1 MIESIIL
8 TAAVTYTVT
17 TLSIFN
23 SYLNMSYSQA
33 KIIHETN
40 KRIEVEQAERIIRQ
54 DAENLAREIESL
66 TKPEIAVKPIEIF
79 EMGERIKEKQKAVR
93 KKKEVEQI
101 VKGFESPMVFY
112 ALSTTCYT
120 SPDVM
125 KYLEKPVFPENSL
138 HRN

>member
-54 DAENLAREIESL
+54 DAENLAREIENL
-66 TKPEIAVKPIEIF
+66 TRKEPLKVDVAGIEKVNKEIRET
-79 EMGERIKEKQKAVR
+79 
-93 KKKEVEQI
+93 
-101 VKGFESPMVFY
+101 VKGFEGNRMEIF
-112 ALSTTCYT
+112 ALTTTCY
-120 SPDVM
+120 SFASMHKKPLWRL
-125 KYLEKPVFPENSL
+125 LEPGECAPINHS
-138 HRN
+138 NNN

>member
-54 DAENLAREIESL
+54 DAENLAREIENL
-66 TKPEIAVKPIEIF
+66 TKKDVPKVANTGAMK
-79 EMGERIKEKQKAVR
+79 RALT
-93 KKKEVEQI
+93 
-101 VKGFESPMVFY
+101 GFEGNKVEFF
-112 ALSTTCYT
+112 ALSSSCYFT
-120 SPDVM
+120 PDVM

-138 HRN
+138 YKN